1 MVTFH
6 IRDWIADQ
14 LILSGIA
21 QVQCLSAQGD
31 LFSQQTVDC
40 QKRNRLISSFTNR
53 PVLKCKTNL
62 ICGLTC
68 RKGKM
73 RFMKSV
79 FSLRMLILRL
89 MPSLC
94 AILYSRLILMAGL
107 QFGFLFR
114 IIREGVWELQLLIA
128 GSCLPTDKERW

>member
-6 IRDWIADQ
+6 ICDWIADQ

-21 QVQCLSAQGD
+21 KVQCLSVQGD

-53 PVLKCKTNL
+53 PVFKCKTNL

-68 RKGKM
+68 RK
-73 RFMKSV
+73 F
-79 FSLRMLILRL
+79 FPIH
-89 MPSLC
+89 
-94 AILYSRLILMAGL
+94 
-107 QFGFLFR
+107 R
-114 IIREGVWELQLLIA
+114 ITKFFCEFFDYGVR
-128 GSCLPTDKERW
+128 S